1 MAVNEYYTEPQLPVI
16 QCTQPTLTDT
26 SSHCC
31 IGVTV
36 KWGSPS
42 HAIMQSDTHPHKC
55 TCVTSYVVH
64 SIDLNVH
71 TYPSALSQSLG
82 FSADD
87 QLSIQKLLG
96 AILHLGNIKLV
107 DAGDGESSRVSS
119 MIVAD
124 RAAALLGTTK
134 TALAKALTI
143 RLVAA
148 KGEVIEAQQ
157 TPARATYARDALA
170 KVT

>member
-1 MAVNEYYTEPQLPVI
+1 M
-16 QCTQPTLTDT
+16 
-26 SSHCC
+26 
-31 IGVTV
+31 
-36 KWGSPS
+36 KWGSLS
-42 HAIMQSDTHPHKC
+42 HAIMQLDTHPHRYSC
-55 TCVTSYVVH
+55 ASSYVVH
-64 SIDLNVH
+64 SIDLYIR
-71 TYPSALSQSLG
+71 TYSSSPSQSLG
-82 FSADD
+82 FGAED

-119 MIVAD
+119 TIVAGH
-124 RAAALLGTTK
+124 AAALLGTTK
-134 TALAKALTI
+134 TSLAKALTI

-170 KVT
+170 KVTQSIINELYDYGCTA